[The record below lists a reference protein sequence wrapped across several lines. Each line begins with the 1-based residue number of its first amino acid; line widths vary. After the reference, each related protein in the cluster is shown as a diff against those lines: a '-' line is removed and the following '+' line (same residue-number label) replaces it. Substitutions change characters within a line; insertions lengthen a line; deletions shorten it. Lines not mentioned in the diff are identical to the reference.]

1 MHCHVMTE
9 TIGYKYNYLQSLR
22 VPLTFDQ
29 LVGQQIDYVEGNKSR
44 VMNNEVP
51 PPPGVTAFT

>member
-44 VMNNEVP
+44 VMNNDSTP
-51 PPPGVTAFT
+51 LGVTAFSI